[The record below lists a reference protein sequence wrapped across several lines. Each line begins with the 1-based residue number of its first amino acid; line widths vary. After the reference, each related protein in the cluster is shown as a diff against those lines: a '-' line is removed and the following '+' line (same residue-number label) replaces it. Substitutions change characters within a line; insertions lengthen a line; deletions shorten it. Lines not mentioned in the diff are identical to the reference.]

1 MAGPVYCAGD
11 AFVRNSSTQISVS
24 LRNLDRLFAP
34 RSVAVIGA
42 SNRPRSVGATVMR
55 NLLSG
60 GFAGA
65 VLPVNPKHAAV
76 AGVHAYATVSELPA
90 APDLAVVCTP
100 AAAVPGVIAELGAAG
115 TKAAVVLTAGLAA
128 GKDAEGRT
136 LQQAML
142 DAARPHLLRVLGPN
156 CVGLL
161 IPGLGLNA
169 SFAHTTALPGNLAFV
184 SQSGAL
190 TTAVLDWARTRGI
203 GFSHFISLG
212 DCADVDFGDVIDYL
226 GSDPKTGAILLYM
239 ESVSHARKFMSAARA
254 AARNKPVIAVKA
266 GRAAE
271 GARAAASHTGALAGS
286 DEVFDTALR
295 RAGILRVGTTQEL
308 FDAVETLARAKPLGG
323 ERLAIVTN
331 GGGPGVMAVD
341 ALMRSGGTLA
351 PLAGETLA
359 QLDSILPPTWS
370 RANPV
375 DLIGDAPGERY
386 VRALELLL
394 ADEQTDAVL
403 LLHAPTAI
411 VPSEEIAAACAPL
424 IREARRNVLACWLG
438 GEGVARARGI
448 FAEAGIPTYATPEEA
463 VQAFLQMVEY
473 RRSQEMLMEVPAT
486 VTAQSSPDADKARAV
501 VTGALAAGRSLL
513 DETEAKAILAAYGVP
528 VVQTRVAASA
538 EEAARIAL
546 EFGFPVAVKLFSPD
560 VSHKSDLG
568 GVELDLQTAD
578 AVLRAAAG
586 IATRLEE
593 LRPGARLAGFTV
605 QPMVRRP
612 GAHELIVGAA
622 TDPIFGPVVLF
633 GHGGTAVEVIADRAM
648 ALPPLN
654 VPLARELIS
663 RTRVSKL
670 LAGYRDRRPADLG
683 AISLVL
689 MQVSQMI
696 ADLPEIA
703 ELDINPL
710 LADEGG
716 VVALDARMRVAPA
729 AAGRSAERLA
739 IRPYPKD
746 LEEPIQI
753 DGRRILLRPV
763 RPEDGPRHRAFLET
777 LDPEDSRMRFFHWL
791 RELPR
796 SECARLTQ
804 IDYDREM
811 AIIAE
816 GPAAGSER
824 EYLGEARM
832 ISDPDN
838 LQAELGIVVRSDL
851 KGKGLGERLLDKIIR
866 YARSRG
872 TRRLVGQVRA
882 DNARMLSLAQKFGF
896 EFDRSSDD
904 ALVTIALDLKTAQ
917 VDPDQ

>member
-1 MAGPVYCAGD
+1 M
-11 AFVRNSSTQISVS
+11 S

-34 RSVAVIGA
+34 RSVAVVGA

-55 NLLSG
+55 NLLQG

-65 VLPVNPKHAAV
+65 VLPVNPRHDAV
-76 AGVHAYATVSELPA
+76 AGVHAYPNVSSLPV

-100 AAAVPGVIAELGAAG
+100 AAAVPAVIAELGAMG

-128 GKDAEGRT
+128 GKDADGRT

-142 DAARPHLLRVLGPN
+142 EAARPHLLRVLGPN

-161 IPGLGLNA
+161 IPGMGLNA
-169 SFAHTTALPGNLAFV
+169 SFAHTAALPGNLAFV

-190 TTAVLDWARTRGI
+190 TTAVLDWAGSRGI

-226 GSDPKTGAILLYM
+226 GSDPNTRAILLYI
-239 ESVSHARKFMSAARA
+239 ESVSNARKFMSAARA

-286 DEVFDTALR
+286 DDVFDAALR
-295 RAGILRVGTTQEL
+295 RAGMLRVDTTQEL

-323 ERLAIVTN
+323 GRLAIVTN

-341 ALMRSGGTLA
+341 ALIRRGGTLA
-351 PLAGETLA
+351 PLAAETLA
-359 QLDSILPPTWS
+359 QLHAILPPTWS

-375 DLIGDAPGERY
+375 DLIGDAPAERY
-386 VRALELLL
+386 VKALQLLL
-394 ADEQTDAVL
+394 ADKRADAIL

-424 IREARRNVLACWLG
+424 VREAKRNVLACWLG
-438 GEGVARARGI
+438 GEGVARARRI
-448 FAEAGIPTYATPEEA
+448 FADAGIPTYSTPEEA

-473 RRSQEMLMEVPAT
+473 RRNQEMLMEVPAT
-486 VTAQSSPDADKARAV
+486 AAAQFSPDADGARAV
-501 VTGALAAGRSLL
+501 IAGALAAGRGLL
-513 DETEAKAILAAYGVP
+513 DEREAKAVLAAYGVP
-528 VVQTRVAASA
+528 VVETRVAAGA

-546 EFGFPVAVKLFSPD
+546 GLGFPVALKLLSPD
-560 VSHKSDLG
+560 VSHKSDVG
-568 GVELDLQTAD
+568 GVALDLQTAE
-578 AVLRAAAG
+578 AVRQAAAD
-586 IATRLEE
+586 IAARLEK
-593 LRPGARLAGFTV
+593 LRPGARLAGFTA

-622 TDPIFGPVVLF
+622 TDPIFGPVILF
-633 GHGGTAVEVIADRAM
+633 GHGGTAVEVIADRAV

-654 VPLARELIS
+654 LPLARELIS
-663 RTRVSKL
+663 RTGVARL
-670 LAGYRDRRPADLG
+670 LAGYRDRSPVDMNALC
-683 AISLVL
+683 ATLV
-689 MQVSQMI
+689 QVSQMI

-710 LADEGG
+710 LCDERG
-716 VVALDARMRVAPA
+716 VVALDARMRVALA
-729 AAGRSAERLA
+729 ASRGAERLA

-746 LEEPIQI
+746 LEEPIDI
-753 DGRRILLRPV
+753 DGRRVLLRPV
-763 RPEDGPRHRAFLET
+763 RPEDGPRHRAFLEA

-791 RELPR
+791 RELPH

-811 AIIAE
+811 AIVAE
-816 GPAAGSER
+816 GTAQRGEW
-824 EYLGEARM
+824 EYLGEVRM

-838 LQAELGIVVRSDL
+838 REAELGVVVRSEL

-872 TRRLVGQVRA
+872 TGRLVAQVRA
-882 DNARMLSLAQKFGF
+882 DNARMLALAKRFGF
-896 EFDRSSDD
+896 EFDRSGGD
-904 ALVTIALDLKTAQ
+904 AVVGITLDLKTGQ
-917 VDPDQ
+917 V

>member
-1 MAGPVYCAGD
+1 
-11 AFVRNSSTQISVS
+11 
-24 LRNLDRLFAP
+24 
-34 RSVAVIGA
+34 
-42 SNRPRSVGATVMR
+42 MR
-55 NLLSG
+55 NLLQG

-76 AGVHAYATVSELPA
+76 AGVHAYANVSELPA

-100 AAAVPGVIAELGAAG
+100 AAGVPAVVAELGAAG
-115 TKAAVVLTAGLAA
+115 TRAAVVLTAGLAA

-161 IPGLGLNA
+161 VPGLGLNA
-169 SFAHTTALPGNLAFV
+169 SFAHTSALAGNLAFV

-226 GSDPKTGAILLYM
+226 GSDPKTGAILLYI

-286 DEVFDTALR
+286 DEVFDAALR
-295 RAGILRVGTTQEL
+295 RAGILRVDTTQEL

-341 ALMRSGGTLA
+341 ALTRSRGTLA
-351 PLAGETLA
+351 PLAAETLA

-386 VRALELLL
+386 VRALQLLL

-438 GEGVARARGI
+438 GDGVARARGI
-448 FAEAGIPTYATPEEA
+448 FAEAGIPTYSTPEEA

-486 VTAQSSPDADKARAV
+486 VTAQSSPDADKARV
-501 VTGALAAGRSLL
+501 VIAGALAAGRSLL

-528 VVQTRVAASA
+528 VVETRVAASA
-538 EEAARIAL
+538 EEAARIAPEL
-546 EFGFPVAVKLFSPD
+546 GFPVALKLFSPD
-560 VSHKSDLG
+560 VSHKSDVG
-568 GVELDLQTAD
+568 GVALDLQTAD

-586 IATRLEE
+586 IATRLEK

-670 LAGYRDRRPADLG
+670 LAGYRDRRPAHLG

-689 MQVSQMI
+689 VRVAQII

-710 LADEGG
+710 LADEAG
-716 VVALDARMRVAPA
+716 VVALDARICVGPA
-729 AAGRSAERLA
+729 DGRGAERLA
-739 IRPYPKD
+739 IRPYPTD
-746 LEEPIQI
+746 LEEPIEI
-753 DGRRILLRPV
+753 DGWRILLRPV
-763 RPEDGPRHRAFLET
+763 RPEDGPRHRAFLEA
-777 LDPEDSRMRFFHWL
+777 LDSEDWRMRFVHGL

-816 GPAAGSER
+816 GPAAGGER
-824 EYLGEARM
+824 EYLGEARVM
-832 ISDPDN
+832 ADPDN
-838 LQAELGIVVRSDL
+838 LQAELAIVVRSDI
-851 KGKGLGERLLDKIIR
+851 KGRGLGERLLEKIIR

-872 TRRLVGQVRA
+872 TRRLVAQVRA
-882 DNARMLSLAQKFGF
+882 DNARMLSLARKFGF
-896 EFDRSSDD
+896 EFDRSRGD
-904 ALVTIALDLKTAQ
+904 ASVGIALDLQ
-917 VDPDQ
+917 PREV